1 MKYPFFQLFILFFI
15 FSLCLPSVYAQDSL
29 QWHLPEGAKTRFG
42 KGDINDVAYSPDGNT
57 LAVTTDIG
65 IWLYDAHTL
74 QERALLGAHTNRIA
88 NISFSPDSS
97 TLAAAIQGQI
107 VLWNVADGTQKA
119 TFPNDIGY
127 FYIVAFSPDSAT
139 LASAIRGGKIILWDV
154 VKAKQKRVLTGHKE
168 AVNNVVFSPDGKT
181 LVSYNYEGPI
191 HLWDVETGKQK
202 DVLTQYT
209 GKIGDL
215 AFHPTN
221 KNMLAIAGWNEK
233 SHGIVWLLD
242 IDTTFVESL
251 EVRTQGVVSV
261 AFSPDGETLALGSN
275 DEMQLWD
282 VNTRKRIGVRQQ
294 GYTSHVIGLAFNP
307 EGSILASA
315 TDNEL
320 IFWDIAG
327 AKPKATFKG
336 HEHRVNSVAFSPDG
350 RTLASGSEDRTV
362 RLWDITTGL
371 QKTKLPEHIGHIYN
385 VTFSPDGKT
394 LASATDDAVFIW
406 NVDNTAL
413 EATLTGHTGHVYGA
427 AFSPDGTYFAANGF
441 DGDRPLVYV
450 YNTNNVSDV
459 VDSGGWVIAQ
469 IVVGGD
475 APVDGEARGESVA
488 WRLDSGTVLS
498 IAFSPNGA
506 YLAFGDSDGKI
517 TFYQLGAKDPVLIA
531 TIATSGAV
539 TDLAWSPDSTLISD
553 SRTVWE
559 LTTTPQQVGVNIPD
573 ANLRAT
579 IEKALG
585 KADGATITTEDMA
598 TLTELAAGRANI
610 SNLTGL
616 EHATNL
622 TELRLNDNDLSDLS
636 PLAGLTEL
644 EWLYLNR
651 NPLSYPSIYTHIPT
665 LQQGGVEV
673 QFTNRTPTG
682 LAIDSGNN
690 QDGEVDSPL
699 AQPLVVKV
707 TDEHNNPFQGVP
719 VTFTVTAGDGTL
731 SQTTVTADTDGRAQT
746 TLTLGSSAGTNTVE
760 VSASRI
766 QQRVVFNVEGTRKSL
781 LGDVNQDGVVNI
793 FDLVLVA
800 NRFGQTGEDTADVNE
815 DGVVNILD
823 LVLVAGAFGDTSSA
837 APSKHPQV
845 LEPLTATDVKQWLIQ
860 ARGLVLTD
868 ATSQRGLI
876 FLEQLLAVLTPSR
889 TTLLPN
895 YPNPFNPETW
905 IPYRLAKDAFVTLTI
920 YDQQGRVVRQIDVGH
935 RTAAVYERR
944 DKAIYWDGR
953 NAVGEAV
960 ASGVYFYTLT
970 TGDFTA
976 TRKMLILK

>member
-1 MKYPFFQLFILFFI
+1 MHFRQELTFMVLMVLGLLLFNGITK
-15 FSLCLPSVYAQDSL
+15 A
-29 QWHLPEGAKTRFG
+29 E
-42 KGDINDVAYSPDGNT
+42 T
-57 LAVTTDIG
+57 LLITEEYKLD
-65 IWLYDAHTL
+65 D
-74 QERALLGAHTNRIA
+74 A
-88 NISFSPDSS
+88 NISVEFSPNGKHLATSGTDLAMREVSS
-97 TLAAAIQGQI
+97 G
-107 VLWNVADGTQKA
+107 NVIWEHENST
-119 TFPNDIGY
+119 
-127 FYIVAFSPDSAT
+127 
-139 LASAIRGGKIILWDV
+139 
-154 VKAKQKRVLTGHKE
+154 KRV
-168 AVNNVVFSPDGKT
+168 
-181 LVSYNYEGPI
+181 
-191 HLWDVETGKQK
+191 
-202 DVLTQYT
+202 
-209 GKIGDL
+209 
-215 AFHPTN
+215 
-221 KNMLAIAGWNEK
+221 
-233 SHGIVWLLD
+233 
-242 IDTTFVESL
+242 
-251 EVRTQGVVSV
+251 V
-261 AFSPDGETLALGSN
+261 AFSPDGGWLAAGSTGSPDSFLSGKVYTGLLSLESSGKPITGYWEFVQLN
-275 DEMQLWD
+275 D
-282 VNTRKRIGVRQQ
+282 
-294 GYTSHVIGLAFNP
+294 Y
-307 EGSILASA
+307 A
-315 TDNEL
+315 T
-320 IFWDIAG
+320 
-327 AKPKATFKG
+327 K
-336 HEHRVNSVAFSPDG
+336 VNSIAFSPNGAYLATAHDRSMVWMRDLNSREGKGWKKPGTTEFYAVAFSPDG
-350 RTLASGSEDRTV
+350 AYLAAGNDAGEVLLFEVSSWWTSNLRMKRVVPGGNV
-362 RLWDITTGL
+362 R
-371 QKTKLPEHIGHIYN
+371 
-385 VTFSPDGKT
+385 
-394 LASATDDAVFIW
+394 AV
-406 NVDNTAL
+406 
-413 EATLTGHTGHVYGA
+413 

-876 FLEQLLAVLTPSR
+876 FLEQLLAVLTPSK